1 MAFQQQ
7 NDLDAL
13 VKEVLKRRDRI
24 IPIIGDYCFGGYIDD
39 GSERRLA
46 PLQEW
51 IAIGLLGDSVSSE
64 TLKKIAH
71 GGYGGLDILFDEYRL
86 INKYHDYIEFKE
98 AVISMVDGGI
108 NDNSVFLR
116 NDVKQFLEAG
126 KFEVIATTCPF
137 HLLEKELSESNRKY
151 NTCSFSPISSMGG
164 SKSLMTLKLPSI
176 YQIFGDCDGD
186 FVFGEEDLLKFLH
199 YLNQTDTEKGYGASP
214 FVKYIKDKGE
224 DNKGLGLL
232 MPIGCSNLPNWLFRF
247 LWYPFSPERLKGTD
261 MIRGGVWCEYS
272 KDEDFYRFLCKYK
285 FKTISKSKEILTNA
299 DYGNDPV
306 LEKLTSEFVKKES
319 ELKEFSSKNLGI
331 QWNDRDEWDYFLSY
345 ASEDV
350 EIAERVYKILTNG
363 CGKTV
368 WMDNRG
374 TIKPGEM
381 YWEAIIHGIEKS
393 DRFIFIIT
401 DSYLKKAIDKNHLY
415 NTGEIEP
422 TGVYKEIDLIRQSF
436 LIKRRDNK
444 KGYYIPLVIKGT
456 KVTYTDRYGV
466 LHENEILENGVLEEL
481 PKYKEYEMLHTDEL
495 FYKKQDIVCAA
506 NNLEEELI
514 SLFKTTN

>member
-7 NDLDAL
+7 NEFDAL

-24 IPIIGDYCFGGYIDD
+24 IPIIGDDCFCGYIDE
-39 GSERRLA
+39 GSQRRIV

-51 IAIGLLGDSVSSE
+51 IAIGLLGDNVQSE
-64 TLKKIAH
+64 TLNKIAH
-71 GGYGGLDILFDEYRL
+71 GGYGGLDVLFDEYRL
-86 INKYHDYIEFKE
+86 INKYHDFEFKE
-98 AVISMVDGGI
+98 AVVSLVEEGI
-108 NDNSVFLR
+108 NDNCVFLR
-116 NDVKQFLEAG
+116 NDVKQFLRAG

-137 HLLEKELSESNRKY
+137 HLLENELSESNYKY
-151 NTCSFSPISSMGG
+151 NTCSFSPVSSMEVT
-164 SKSLMTLKLPSI
+164 KSSMTLNLPSI

-186 FVFGEEDLLKFLH
+186 FVFGEEDLLKYLH

-214 FVKYIKDKGE
+214 FVKYIKDKGQ

-261 MIRGGVWCEYS
+261 KLRGGVWCEYS
-272 KDEDFYRFLCKYK
+272 KDEDFFRFLCKYK
-285 FKTISKSKEILTNA
+285 FKTISKSTELLTNV
-299 DYGNDPV
+299 DSDNDPV
-306 LEKLTSEFVKKES
+306 LEKLTSEFVKKEI
-319 ELKEFSSKNLGI
+319 ELKEYASTNLRI

-368 WMDNRG
+368 WMDKRG
-374 TIKPGEM
+374 NIKPGEM
-381 YWEAIIHGIEKS
+381 YWDAIMHGIEKS

-401 DSYLKKAIDKNHLY
+401 ESYLKKAIDKNHMY
-415 NTGEIEP
+415 DTGEIEP

-436 LIKRRDNK
+436 LIKRRDDK

-456 KVTYTDRYGV
+456 KVTYTDRNGI
-466 LHENEILENGVLEEL
+466 LHEDEILKNGILEEL
-481 PKYKEYEMLHTDEL
+481 PKYKEYEMLQTDSL
-495 FYKKQDIVCAA
+495 FHKIQDIVCETDK
-506 NNLEEELI
+506 LEEELI
-514 SLFKTTN
+514 SLFKPTK